1 VRDSQNSSPPFHLP
15 TPILSY
21 YNDFLFPSAPN
32 LQPDY
37 SRTLDFQSDQDR
49 HFLGALSRLR
59 GLQSPTSHDMRVILE
74 EAAGSIRASQLVRLE
89 NDSDA
94 ILSRR
99 SNKRIM
105 YRRATAV
112 IIFFLGK
119 GETVTKHLEPH
130 KSLRSYGEDLSS
142 ERLLLRNSE
151 DQLVR
156 YSDAEFI
163 LESVE
168 IAEFHVRPLVEMLL
182 MHRLDLALV
191 P

>member
-1 VRDSQNSSPPFHLP
+1 MTV
-15 TPILSY
+15 
-21 YNDFLFPSAPN
+21 
-32 LQPDY
+32 
-37 SRTLDFQSDQDR
+37 
-49 HFLGALSRLR
+49 
-59 GLQSPTSHDMRVILE
+59 
-74 EAAGSIRASQLVRLE
+74 
-89 NDSDA
+89 
-94 ILSRR
+94 
-99 SNKRIM
+99 
-105 YRRATAV
+105 V

-119 GETVTKHLEPH
+119 GEMVTKHLEPH